1 MFMSSV
7 ACCQITPERHA
18 FVAWVQYVRGGKEEE
33 SIAGVNNLLSFKQNR
48 NSGTRQLSL
57 RVTRRNSPGLWK
69 RMSAQQGASR
79 KRVSE

>member
-1 MFMSSV
+1 MLTICSPFPSHLS
-7 ACCQITPERHA
+7 PS
-18 FVAWVQYVRGGKEEE
+18 FVRGGKEEE

-48 NSGTRQLSL
+48 NSTLSL